1 MPFAGNH
8 IPARVCDQSVNVP
21 KNMTA
26 VCVKFSDDFHKE
38 ISQPEPTLRSEFIF
52 VCDGSPRTSFKV

>member
-26 VCVKFSDDFHKE
+26 VCVKFSDDFHKGNQSAGADAPKR
-38 ISQPEPTLRSEFIF
+38 IYFR
-52 VCDGSPRTSFKV
+52 V